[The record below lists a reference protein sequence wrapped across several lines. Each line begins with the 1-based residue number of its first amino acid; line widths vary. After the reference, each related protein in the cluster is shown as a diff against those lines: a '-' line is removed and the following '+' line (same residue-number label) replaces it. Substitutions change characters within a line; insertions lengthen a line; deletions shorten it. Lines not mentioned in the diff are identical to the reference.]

1 MVPSCSSLD
10 IAEVRK
16 KRSGN
21 LTLGYRMQSTLGSKL
36 TVMAFFEEK
45 HKEREESGG
54 VSLSGRHCA
63 P

>member
-1 MVPSCSSLD
+1 MVPSFFSLD
-10 IAEVRK
+10 VEEVRK

-36 TVMAFFEEK
+36 KMMAFFEEK
-45 HKEREESGG
+45 HKEREESRG